1 MVWVGGVVW
10 GEWWCGWDEGWYGLV
25 VWFGVSGGVGWDEGW
40 YGLVVWFG
48 VSGGVVGMRGGMGW
62 WCGLG

>member
-10 GEWWCGWDEGWYGLV
+10 GEWWCDWDEGWYGLV
-25 VWFGVSGGVGWDEGW
+25 VWFGVSGGVI
-40 YGLVVWFG
+40 
-48 VSGGVVGMRGGMGW
+48 GMRGGMGW

>member
-1 MVWVGGVVW
+1 MVLFGLGWVGSW
-10 GEWWCGWDEGWYGLV
+10 SKGWYGLV
-25 VWFGVSGGVGWDEGW
+25 VWIGVRGGVGWDEGW

>member
-25 VWFGVSGGVGWDEGW
+25 VWFGVSGGV
-40 YGLVVWFG
+40 
-48 VSGGVVGMRGGMGW
+48 VGMRGGMGW